1 MGKANP
7 HLANVFS
14 SHQQKQAALANVSSI
29 LAPASL
35 SLN

>member
-7 HLANVFS
+7 HLARVL
-14 SHQQKQAALANVSSI
+14 SHQQKQAALVDASSI